1 MSYFEK
7 KGEDCK
13 SEILEI
19 QQKGSFELLVEALRN
34 EVNYE
39 PATGVLLRAIV
50 GNGTDIEK
58 LTNLKGLR
66 PENYDWLL
74 QGQFVQST
82 NSGGLSLVLAVDK
95 VQPSDFKIFLQIYM
109 PY

>member
-1 MSYFEK
+1 MIRSGEVIVCSLSWYDLQENSKKSFSNPLEPSSFTNESNGSLARVLSYFEK

-19 QQKGSFELLVEALRN
+19 QQKGSFELLVETLRD
-34 EVNYE
+34 EIHHE

-58 LTNLKGLR
+58 L
-66 PENYDWLL
+66 
-74 QGQFVQST
+74 
-82 NSGGLSLVLAVDK
+82 
-95 VQPSDFKIFLQIYM
+95 KI
-109 PY
+109 